1 MGITKA
7 GPVSAGMFAA
17 IQSKMGGVAA
27 NGVLAGV
34 HSVAMGGIGTT
45 ALTATTVAAASAT
58 VAATAPGC
66 RVVYR
71 AAKKAFVGR

>member
-27 NGVLAGV
+27 
-34 HSVAMGGIGTT
+34 
-45 ALTATTVAAASAT
+45 TVAAASAT
-58 VAATAPGC
+58 VVATAPGC